1 MDGLLKT
8 ARLTHSVF
16 RVQEDPKAAQRV
28 CNVQY
33 RRDVCFSQSLTSL
46 VAGLMTRLWC
56 HKPHPAFVT
65 ILSTLGPLASFES
78 LLSYHGNEIDMWG
91 DMSIAIEDLRTVTF
105 TLVRCPSPV
114 SLEPQPMPKV
124 TGSRNSLTV
133 SLPVPDSLYSMIPSR
148 QILSFHVTPVFFNI
162 GINEMATLA
171 ESLGATRAQE
181 ASNIDNFVRL
191 NEYYLRYR
199 KLNIPET
206 SDLSNDRFPT
216 CSSQLKSLSEL
227 IDELKLSVHNG
238 KSKNVGILHL
248 ASQICRQMKGFRFTS
263 CKSAK
268 DRTGM
273 SVTLEQCQI
282 LLDEYHLAEHE
293 FQKALDCM
301 RRTLFRMAAIL
312 AFDLFWFN

>member
-1 MDGLLKT
+1 
-8 ARLTHSVF
+8 
-16 RVQEDPKAAQRV
+16 
-28 CNVQY
+28 
-33 RRDVCFSQSLTSL
+33 
-46 VAGLMTRLWC
+46 MTRLWC

-248 ASQICRQMKGFRFTS
+248 ASQICRQMKGNLIKYS
-263 CKSAK
+263 
-268 DRTGM
+268 
-273 SVTLEQCQI
+273 
-282 LLDEYHLAEHE
+282 
-293 FQKALDCM
+293 
-301 RRTLFRMAAIL
+301 
-312 AFDLFWFN
+312 FNVYQ